1 MKVPNRLHECNECKD
16 MEITPP
22 AAESPEVSQL
32 MVENKDNHDQAS
44 MLSLPVEA
52 SPSSVKASS
61 LLSLMDQP
69 ELSTPVAKSKTDDI
83 IAAMQQRDLE
93 RKQAKATAAK
103 QALATSSCNEKGTAA
118 LSPEKPAA
126 AAAKIQKAASSKVK
140 VMKKPSAATA
150 TAKPSISHE
159 GYEWTSSGLAA
170 ANLKEIKYCHEQQSV
185 QK

>member
-1 MKVPNRLHECNECKD
+1 

-32 MVENKDNHDQAS
+32 VVENEAKDNHDHAS

-126 AAAKIQKAASSKVK
+126 AAAKIQKAVSSKIA
-140 VMKKPSAATA
+140 VMKKPSAT
-150 TAKPSISHE
+150 TAKQPSISHE